1 MESKT
6 RARVELSTLEK
17 VHKLPLPSP
26 PPTFRHS
33 LERAKLSTSVGKTE
47 HFFYIWALPNY
58 APSHHHT
65 LPSIFQEKQPTSIHS
80 STKVTHSHSFF
91 NKSGPLSHIFQGKQP
106 TPTHFRQKRHTL
118 PIFQPKRPTP
128 TQFSRK
134 TTCSHRFFDKYVH
147 LPVISDGKRS
157 TPTQFQ
163 QLTPSHPFF
172 NKFDPL
178 PLIFQQ
184 KRPTPTILNL
194 FPTDL
199 PPKQLVFTSFPTIT
213 DFPSPLPLMH

>member
-1 MESKT
+1 MEKA
-6 RARVELSTLEK
+6 RARAEFSTLENA
-17 VHKLPLPSP
+17 HKLPLPP
-26 PPTFRHS
+26 PQPSATVWKGLNCQYQLVKQNTFFTFG
-33 LERAKLSTSVGKTE
+33 LYQT
-47 HFFYIWALPNY
+47 

-65 LPSIFQEKQPTSIHS
+65 LPSIFQEKQPTSIHFS
-80 STKVTHSHSFF
+80 KKVTHSHSFF
-91 NKSGPLSHIFQGKQP
+91 KKSGPLSHIFQGKQP

-134 TTCSHRFFDKYVH
+134 TTCSHPFFDKYVH

-213 DFPSPLPLMH
+213 DFPSPLRLML